1 MALSYIEAFT
11 AIPSIAQAGSE
22 KGHLSPGGRDHRF
35 LDLGDGIVTG
45 LIDIEMRKVG
55 NLVGRDDAID
65 DRGPLGCKSLGD
77 RAAQLTGKLCLESVA
92 AAGARQGGKIRVR
105 EFDRLPESW
114 ETHTFRLQNNE
125 SETRIIVDDHLHRQL
140 VVHCRQELA
149 HQHVEAAIAAKGD
162 DLTRAVKRLDAV

>member
-1 MALSYIEAFT
+1 MFANFGMAFYLRGGRLS
-11 AIPSIAQAGSE
+11 
-22 KGHLSPGGRDHRF
+22 HDLSSSGRDHRF

-105 EFDRLPESW
+105 EFDRLPESR
-114 ETHTFRLQNNE
+114 ETHTF
-125 SETRIIVDDHLHRQL
+125 
-140 VVHCRQELA
+140 
-149 HQHVEAAIAAKGD
+149 
-162 DLTRAVKRLDAV
+162 